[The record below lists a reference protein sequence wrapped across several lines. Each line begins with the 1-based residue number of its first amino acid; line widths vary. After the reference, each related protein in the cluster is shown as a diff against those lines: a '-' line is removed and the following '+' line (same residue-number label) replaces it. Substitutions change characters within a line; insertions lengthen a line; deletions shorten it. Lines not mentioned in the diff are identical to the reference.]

1 MRQPTGIVHVLLMLQ
16 ALVLLDRRRVHQ
28 VHPIARFH
36 QAVDQ
41 PIPVVGGLDG
51 NALDLLAVGTKR
63 LANPL
68 QIVRQA
74 PLQHHSIRLVQNHQH
89 AIVGMKV
96 NCSVQF
102 HFGSSSAV
110 VSP

>member
-1 MRQPTGIVHVLLMLQ
+1 MLQ

-51 NALDLLAVGTKR
+51 NPLYRLAMRAKR
-63 LANPL
+63 LADLL
-68 QIVRQA
+68 QIIRKTS
-74 PLQHHSIRLVQNHQH
+74 LQHGSIHLIQDHQH
-89 AIVGMKV
+89 TIVGMKV
-96 NCSVQF
+96 TTQALSIGQTSWTEATL
-102 HFGSSSAV
+102 GQ
-110 VSP
+110 